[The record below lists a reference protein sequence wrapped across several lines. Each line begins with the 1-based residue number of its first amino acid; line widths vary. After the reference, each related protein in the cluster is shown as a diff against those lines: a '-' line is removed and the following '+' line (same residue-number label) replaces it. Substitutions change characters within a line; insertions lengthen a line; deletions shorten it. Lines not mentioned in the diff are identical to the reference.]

1 MVRFWVVLYGPT
13 VRKTFWGDLL
23 SRRRRNTTAWRRSRP
38 CQARR
43 TNGSPCCARAKRGRL
58 YCHAHDTR
66 PRQLWSLRPRQLGHR
81 CKATSVGRTQNFAS
95 PSASNIAAGTEETRS
110 LVPRYGAGVD
120 VALNEKWSARVE
132 YLFVD
137 YANRDVTFPAAAE
150 HFNSSLALQTIR
162 MGLDYKLGDKAVDTD
177 IFTKSIKALELDQFA
192 FHGQTTFIE
201 QYAAPFRSPYVGPHS
216 VWPNQGRESLDFM
229 YFIGVKA

>member
-1 MVRFWVVLYGPT
+1 
-13 VRKTFWGDLL
+13 
-23 SRRRRNTTAWRRSRP
+23 
-38 CQARR
+38 
-43 TNGSPCCARAKRGRL
+43 
-58 YCHAHDTR
+58 
-66 PRQLWSLRPRQLGHR
+66 
-81 CKATSVGRTQNFAS
+81 
-95 PSASNIAAGTEETRS
+95 
-110 LVPRYGAGVD
+110 
-120 VALNEKWSARVE
+120 
-132 YLFVD
+132 
-137 YANRDVTFPAAAE
+137 
-150 HFNSSLALQTIR
+150 